1 MEKYLQIVAAS
12 PLMRGIAQT
21 ELKTFLQSLGVQKKV
36 YPKNSFIWQ
45 AGEQV
50 HLVGVVVAGSV
61 HILREDYWGRQ
72 NILAQLGCGNVFGEV
87 YACLQ
92 QVPLTV
98 SVAAPNGATVL
109 FLDVGSLLLSNSRN
123 AFENRLLHN
132 LLLLM
137 AERNLLL
144 TQKMEYLTKRTTREK
159 LLAYLSE
166 QARLQHSNR
175 FAIPF
180 NRQQLADFLAVDRS
194 AMSSELGKM
203 QADGLIVYKKNN
215 FELL

>member
-1 MEKYLQIVAAS
+1 MEKYLQSVGAS
-12 PLMRGIAQT
+12 PLLRGIAQT
-21 ELKTFLQSLGVQKKV
+21 ELKALLQSLGVQMKV

-45 AGEQV
+45 VGEQV
-50 HLVGVVVAGSV
+50 LLAGVVVAGSV

-109 FLDVGSLLLSNSRN
+109 FLDVRRLLVSNSRS
-123 AFENRLLHN
+123 AAENRLLHN
-132 LLLLM
+132 LLMLM

-166 QARLQHSNR
+166 QARLQQSNR
-175 FAIPF
+175 FTIPF

>member
-1 MEKYLQIVAAS
+1 
-12 PLMRGIAQT
+12 
-21 ELKTFLQSLGVQKKV
+21 
-36 YPKNSFIWQ
+36 
-45 AGEQV
+45 
-50 HLVGVVVAGSV
+50 
-61 HILREDYWGRQ
+61 
-72 NILAQLGCGNVFGEV
+72 
-87 YACLQ
+87 
-92 QVPLTV
+92 
-98 SVAAPNGATVL
+98 
-109 FLDVGSLLLSNSRN
+109 
-123 AFENRLLHN
+123 
-132 LLLLM
+132 M

-166 QARLQHSNR
+166 QARLQQSNR
-175 FAIPF
+175 FTIPF

>member
-1 MEKYLQIVAAS
+1 MEKYLQIVGAS
-12 PLMRGIAQT
+12 PLLRGIAQT
-21 ELKTFLQSLGVQKKV
+21 ELKALLQSLGVQMKV

-45 AGEQV
+45 VGEQV
-50 HLVGVVVAGSV
+50 HLAGVVVAGSV

-72 NILAQLGCGNVFGEV
+72 NILAHLGCGNVFGEV

-98 SVAAPNGATVL
+98 RVAAPNGATVL
-109 FLDVGSLLLSNSRN
+109 FLDVRRLLVSNSRS
-123 AFENRLLHN
+123 AAENRLLHN
-132 LLLLM
+132 LLMLM

-166 QARLQHSNR
+166 QARLQQSNR
-175 FAIPF
+175 FTIPF